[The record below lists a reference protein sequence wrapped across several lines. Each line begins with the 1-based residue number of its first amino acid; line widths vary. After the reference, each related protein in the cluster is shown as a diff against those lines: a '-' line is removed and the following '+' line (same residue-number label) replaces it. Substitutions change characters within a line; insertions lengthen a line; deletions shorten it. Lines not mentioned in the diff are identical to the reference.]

1 MFAALEI
8 DLFYFFHFFAICLLL
23 KKFGA
28 PWYYFSRS
36 LKYFSG
42 TKIFCHWHFYELDKN
57 SICCVH
63 QNKTFLFGNLANG
76 PSWPVAGDFI
86 EQWNLVES
94 LHFCPA
100 FSLIHK
106 LRHFMP
112 FFLFFSKQT
121 RVGLQHYFKVTFVHT
136 YAFTRFFCL
145 RVLEWNQCCGM

>member
-1 MFAALEI
+1 MYSKKRWFLTVSVRGPRNGLI
-8 DLFYFFHFFAICLLL
+8 YLFLHFCLLL
-23 KKFGA
+23 KNLLHLGTIFRGH
-28 PWYYFSRS
+28 WNIFQEW
-36 LKYFSG
+36 KYFA
-42 TKIFCHWHFYELDKN
+42 IDILYELDKN

-76 PSWPVAGDFI
+76 LSWPVAGDFI

-112 FFLFFSKQT
+112 FFYFFFKANKSGFTTLFQSNFCAYLCISKIF
-121 RVGLQHYFKVTFVHT
+121 LP
-136 YAFTRFFCL
+136 
-145 RVLEWNQCCGM
+145 

>member
-1 MFAALEI
+1 MCLGCKGKTLLGVVKKLLLPQVNFPANNLNFQLSWRWWDWIQAIFLN
-8 DLFYFFHFFAICLLL
+8 LFYFTIFRGHWNIFQEWKYFAIDIL
-23 KKFGA
+23 
-28 PWYYFSRS
+28 
-36 LKYFSG
+36 
-42 TKIFCHWHFYELDKN
+42 YELDKN

-76 PSWPVAGDFI
+76 LSWPVAGDFI

-112 FFLFFSKQT
+112 FFLFFQSKQ
-121 RVGLQHYFKVTFVHT
+121 
-136 YAFTRFFCL
+136 
-145 RVLEWNQCCGM
+145 EWVYNIISK

>member
-1 MFAALEI
+1 MFAALEMGWFI
-8 DLFYFFHFFAICLLL
+8 YFYISVYCEKNLLHLGTIFRGHWNIFQEWKYFAIDIL
-23 KKFGA
+23 
-28 PWYYFSRS
+28 
-36 LKYFSG
+36 
-42 TKIFCHWHFYELDKN
+42 YELDKN

-76 PSWPVAGDFI
+76 LSWPVAGDFI

-112 FFLFFSKQT
+112 FFLIFFSKQR
-121 RVGLQHYFKVTFVHT
+121 RVGLQHYFKVTFVHS
-136 YAFTRFFCL
+136 YAFPRFFCL